1 MIFVS
6 YSHQDET
13 WRKRFETMAK
23 PLSRAESM
31 RFWSDKDIRAGE
43 WEKQI
48 EAAMRGAVA
57 AVLLVSD
64 NFLAS
69 DYIIEKE
76 LPHLMRAHAERN
88 LMIFWAYLEPC
99 DVRRYKQIT
108 KFQAMTLG
116 DLKPMSA
123 MNQWEWK
130 QAMLKGCDLIDGFL
144 KNLERPYI
152 NPAVIGKSFPKIAK
166 IPLLARPARRR
177 IDVLVYS
184 ADKKWWR
191 QAGIDIGK
199 ITAKI
204 QLGNDATKKGEKYK
218 VVAMTTEKPLA
229 QQTYLNLPD
238 CRTRSKEITLIRR

>member
-13 WRKRFETMAK
+13 WRKRFETISK
-23 PLSRAESM
+23 PLSRAEPM
-31 RFWSDKDIRAGE
+31 RFWSDHDIKAGE

-48 EAAMRGAVA
+48 EAAMEGAVA

-69 DYIIEKE
+69 DYIMDKE
-76 LPHLMRAHAERN
+76 LPYLLRVHKTRG

-99 DVRRYKQIT
+99 DIRRYGQIK

-130 QAMLKGCDLIDGFL
+130 QTMLRGCEMIDDFL
-144 KNLERPYI
+144 KDLERPLI
-152 NPAVIGKSFPKIAK
+152 NKAVAGRAFPKIAN

-177 IDVLVYS
+177 VEVLVYA
-184 ADKKWWR
+184 ADRRWWR
-191 QAGIDIGK
+191 QSGLNPGA
-199 ITAKI
+199 TTTKI
-204 QLGNDATKKGEKYK
+204 QLGTDATKKGAKYTI
-218 VVAMTTEKPLA
+218 VAMTTDRPLTR
-229 QQTYLNLPD
+229 QTYPNLPD
-238 CRTRSKEITLIRR
+238 YRTKSADTTLFRA

>member
-1 MIFVS
+1 M
-6 YSHQDET
+6 
-13 WRKRFETMAK
+13 
-23 PLSRAESM
+23 
-31 RFWSDKDIRAGE
+31 
-43 WEKQI
+43 
-48 EAAMRGAVA
+48 
-57 AVLLVSD
+57 
-64 NFLAS
+64 
-69 DYIIEKE
+69 
-76 LPHLMRAHAERN
+76 
-88 LMIFWAYLEPC
+88 
-99 DVRRYKQIT
+99 
-108 KFQAMTLG
+108 
-116 DLKPMSA
+116 
-123 MNQWEWK
+123 
-130 QAMLKGCDLIDGFL
+130 IDGFL

-229 QQTYLNLPD
+229 RQTYLNLPD